1 MKGHKPLHSLR
12 DFGFWILDFGLN
24 EDESSLLE
32 AKENKN
38 EIVELSFSFAKRIV
52 LLYRHLCKKHN
63 EYILS
68 KQILRSGTSIGAN
81 VEEAQAAQS
90 RKDFVS
96 KLTIASK
103 EARETR
109 YWLRL
114 LIETGYLEAD
124 RDHVKSML
132 ADIESIN
139 RLLTSI
145 ILTLQKNQ

>member
-1 MKGHKPLHSLR
+1 MR
-12 DFGFWILDFGLN
+12 FWILDFELEEN
-24 EDESSLLE
+24 SSSFLRSTQ
-32 AKENKN
+32 NKN
-38 EIVELSFSFAKRIV
+38 EIIELSFSFAKRIV
-52 LLYRHLCKKHN
+52 SLYRYLSEEQN

-90 RKDFVS
+90 RKDFIS
-96 KLTIASK
+96 KLSIASK

-124 RDHVKSML
+124 KTYVKSL
-132 ADIESIN
+132 LNEIESIN

-145 ILTLQKNQ
+145 ILSLQKNQ